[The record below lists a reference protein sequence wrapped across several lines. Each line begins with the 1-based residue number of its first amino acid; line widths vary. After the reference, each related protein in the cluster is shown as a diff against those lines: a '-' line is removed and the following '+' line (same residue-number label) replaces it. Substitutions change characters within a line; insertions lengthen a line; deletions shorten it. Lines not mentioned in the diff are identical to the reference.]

1 MPFSSSSPSSSSSRS
16 SSSSSTHRI
25 KPYVSDQRSDNNS
38 RHDTSQAEAADPP
51 NESSPLL
58 TPTWIE
64 PEPIDDDLFVDHDP
78 HDGPGSSDDEFKKTK
93 SIWYLIL
100 ATIGIGGL
108 QMAWASELSNGSPYL
123 LSLGLSKSHLSLAWV
138 AGPLTGTLVQPL
150 VGMLSDNSRI
160 RWGKRKPFILGGAV
174 ATVFFLLFLSWSKEI
189 MAGFIRL
196 FGADPTSKGGKIATI
211 VVAVSCIYFLDVA
224 LNTGSYTLCIV
235 SSSSGQALTYHQSR
249 RRSGRSSWKHRLLTN
264 KVNL

>member
-1 MPFSSSSPSSSSSRS
+1 MVSSSSSSSRS
-16 SSSSSTHRI
+16 SSPSSARRVT
-25 KPYVSDQRSDNNS
+25 PYVPDQRSDNNS
-38 RHDTSQAEAADPP
+38 RHDILRAEAADPP
-51 NESSPLL
+51 NEDSPLL
-58 TPTWIE
+58 SPTWVD
-64 PEPIDDDLFVDHDP
+64 PEPIDDLYLGHNP
-78 HDGPGSSDDEFKKTK
+78 HDVHDSPDEFQKTK
-93 SIWYLIL
+93 SVWYLIL

-160 RWGKRKPFILGGAV
+160 RWGKRKPFILGGAA
-174 ATVFFLLFLSWSKEI
+174 ATVLFLLFLSWSKEI

-196 FGADPTSKGGKIATI
+196 FGADPTSNGGKIATI

-224 LNTGSYTLCIV
+224 LNTG
-235 SSSSGQALTYHQSR
+235 
-249 RRSGRSSWKHRLLTN
+249 
-264 KVNL
+264 

>member
-1 MPFSSSSPSSSSSRS
+1 MPSSSSSSPSSSRS
-16 SSSSSTHRI
+16 SSTSSGHRI
-25 KPYVSDQRSDNNS
+25 RQFLSSKRQKKAPSHEVLQ
-38 RHDTSQAEAADPP
+38 TEAAEVP
-51 NESSPLL
+51 NEDSPLL
-58 TPTWIE
+58 SPTWIE
-64 PEPIDDDLFVDHDP
+64 PEPIDDEPLEHDSHDP
-78 HDGPGSSDDEFKKTK
+78 QDEFQKTK

-160 RWGKRKPFILGGAV
+160 RWGKRKPYILGGAV

-189 MAGFIRL
+189 MAGLIRL
-196 FGADPTSKGGKIATI
+196 FGADPASNGGKVATI

-224 LNTGSYTLCIV
+224 LNTGLSTLWY
-235 SSSSGQALTYHQSR
+235 SL
-249 RRSGRSSWKHRLLTN
+249 
-264 KVNL
+264 